1 MGLPISGIK
10 EKSLHTLRSSKF
22 VSDMHYGDGAGDG
35 NRTRVTALEG
45 RCSAIEL
52 HLRLAD
58 HTGFEPVISSVTG
71 KHVRPLHQW
80 SVRRL
85 IYHKRATGQRPFGII
100 GGGKWGQGLYERNEI
115 NRHIGDFALFLDLP
129 LIAKHVGAA
138 DAMALLFGEPREG
151 AQIPFLGSRPHLDW
165 AKRTAFLALD

>member
-1 MGLPISGIK
+1 MTLPISGIK

-80 SVRRL
+80 SVRGR
-85 IYHKRATGQRPFGII
+85 IYHM
-100 GGGKWGQGLYERNEI
+100 WGR
-115 NRHIGDFALFLDLP
+115 R
-129 LIAKHVGAA
+129 
-138 DAMALLFGEPREG
+138 
-151 AQIPFLGSRPHLDW
+151 
-165 AKRTAFLALD
+165 

>member
-1 MGLPISGIK
+1 M
-10 EKSLHTLRSSKF
+10 
-22 VSDMHYGDGAGDG
+22 
-35 NRTRVTALEG
+35 TALEG

-85 IYHKRATGQRPFGII
+85 IYHKPATGQRAFGII
-100 GGGKWGQGLYERNEI
+100 GGGSGARGLDERDEI
-115 NRHIGDFALFLDLP
+115 NRHIGDFAFLPNLP
-129 LIAKHVGAA
+129 FVA
-138 DAMALLFGEPREG
+138 
-151 AQIPFLGSRPHLDW
+151 
-165 AKRTAFLALD
+165 